1 MPLNI
6 LRTESKSDY
15 DKLHAEFV
23 EYLNPTNIIERCYVE
38 NIVHHTW
45 EMMRYQRVATGIH
58 NSALRRALA
67 QILHEILLPPSTGSM
82 ANKSLIS
89 AQHLSYWWTI
99 DSQGNRRVAS
109 LLKEAGRDVSE
120 VEGRAHVLE
129 ADNIADANRMFR
141 FAQEGRDNT
150 LRSIAKYRKSWA
162 VQLRQNSDRVLA
174 ADQATRIADGE
185 ED

>member
-1 MPLNI
+1 MTFKI

-15 DKLHAEFV
+15 DKLQAEFV
-23 EYLNPTNIIERCYVE
+23 ECLNPTNVIERRYVDE
-38 NIVHHTW
+38 IVQYTW

-67 QILHEILLPPSTGSM
+67 QILHEILLPPSTATM
-82 ANKSLIS
+82 TNKSLIS
-89 AQHLSYWWTI
+89 AQHISYWWTI
-99 DSQGNRRVAS
+99 DPQGNRQVAS

-129 ADNIADANRMFR
+129 ADNIAHANRMFR
-141 FAQEGRDNT
+141 SAQEGRDNT
-150 LRSIAKYRKSWA
+150 LRSMAKYRKRWA
-162 VQLRQNSDRVLA
+162 VQARQNSDRVLA
-174 ADQATRIADGE
+174 ADQAARIADGE